1 MPVMDGFEATRRIR
15 EREGGGPRIPIVA
28 MTASAMR
35 GDQQRCLEAGM
46 DDYVSKP
53 VFLEK
58 LRSCLKQWVR
68 TEETPGQ

>member
-1 MPVMDGFEATRRIR
+1 
-15 EREGGGPRIPIVA
+15 
-28 MTASAMR
+28 MR